1 MLDTGVDL
9 NHPDLQ
15 VNLLKNLCKDT
26 SNGTRKQL
34 TGDDDG
40 HGTHVTGIIGAT
52 ANNGKGVAGV
62 ASGEE
67 NEFIDMFV
75 VDIFQG
81 DAAYTS
87 AIIEGIEYAVEQD
100 ANVINISAGYNSPLW
115 ASHGLRTVRGLRN
128 CFFLQRLWAASRK
141 ESAFPNGG

>member
-26 SNGTRKQL
+26 SDTSDPDNTRKPL

-75 VDIFQG
+75 VDIFRG
-81 DAAYTS
+81 DCLLYTS
-87 AIIEGIEYAVEQD
+87 RCV
-100 ANVINISAGYNSPLW
+100 
-115 ASHGLRTVRGLRN
+115 
-128 CFFLQRLWAASRK
+128 
-141 ESAFPNGG
+141 